1 MVKLIRILQF
11 NMKKILITYLVLGLF
26 IGELKAQDTIP
37 LSFQEA
43 VKIGLKQNVT
53 FQSLN
58 NQQDVLHMEK
68 RAAQMGH
75 LPRLNLNTSVLQTIG
90 QQFQQV
96 EGQLI
101 VVNQVNNIIEGG
113 ANAQMPIYNGG
124 MRIKNTQ
131 ASRYFEEAGE
141 YGLSRASQE
150 VMFNIA
156 QQYLQVLLDEELYRI
171 ALENL
176 ENQKK
181 QLEQI
186 EGFVEAGLR
195 TLSDQYNQQSEVARL
210 ETVALNS
217 KIQWETDLWTL
228 AETLQLGPNKLPAL
242 QPVQMENVE
251 SVYMG
256 RTLQELYD
264 LAFENRPDLVQQQLL
279 EEGNMKM
286 VAVSRSAML
295 PQLNAFFNYN
305 TFFTSLDERNIR
317 DQFLTIYPR
326 RTYGISL
333 NIPIFNNFEN
343 KVSVARSKVNL
354 QNQQLEKSA
363 LERRV
368 TQETKLAYENFKASI
383 KREETTKVQLA
394 AAEEAQRAI
403 SERFRLGVSN
413 FVDLAQANQQLV
425 TAQSDYA
432 QSLYTLYFQEVIL
445 RFALGVL
452 DVEV

>member
-1 MVKLIRILQF
+1 
-11 NMKKILITYLVLGLF
+11 MKKPLIICVLLGCFMGDLF
-26 IGELKAQDTIP
+26 AQDTIP
-37 LSFQEA
+37 FTFDEA
-43 VKIGLKQNVT
+43 VKHGLSKNVSLQTLQNEQRLLT
-53 FQSLN
+53 MERRNAQMSHLPSLN
-58 NQQDVLHMEK
+58 INS
-68 RAAQMGH
+68 AA
-75 LPRLNLNTSVLQTIG
+75 LQTRG

-113 ANAQMPIYNGG
+113 LNARMPVYNGG
-124 MRIKNTQ
+124 FRIKTTQ
-131 ASRYFEEAGE
+131 ASQYFEEAGK

-150 VMFNIA
+150 LMFNIA

-176 ENQKK
+176 DNQKK

-210 ETVALNS
+210 ETVALDA
-217 KIQWETDLWTL
+217 KIQWETDLWEL
-228 AETLQLGPNKLPAL
+228 AETLQLEPNKLPL
-242 QPVQMENVE
+242 LEPVKMEKVE
-251 SVYMG
+251 NMFFGSD
-256 RTLQELYD
+256 LEELYE
-264 LAFENRPDLVQQQLL
+264 LAYENRPDLVQQKLV
-279 EEGNMKM
+279 EEGNHKM
-286 VAVSRSAML
+286 LAASKSAML

-305 TFFTSLDERNIR
+305 TFFTSLDERGIR
-317 DQFLTIYPR
+317 DQLAVIYPR

-333 NIPIFNNFEN
+333 NIPIFNNLDNKAEVARR
-343 KVSVARSKVNL
+343 KVSL
-354 QNQQLEKSA
+354 QNQQLERGA

-368 TQETKLAYENFKASI
+368 AQETKLAYENYKAAI
-383 KREETTKVQLA
+383 KREQATKVQLSA
-394 AAEEAQRAI
+394 ADQAQQAI

-425 TAQSDYA
+425 TAQSAFA
-432 QSLYTLYFQEVIL
+432 QAQYTLYFQDVML

-452 DVEV
+452 EMEF

>member
-1 MVKLIRILQF
+1 MLSKKNNYK
-11 NMKKILITYLVLGLF
+11 NMKRLLFSYLVFGLLV
-26 IGELKAQDTIP
+26 GELQAQDTIP

-43 VKIGLKQNVT
+43 VKIGLKQNLQ

-58 NQQDVLHMEK
+58 NQQDVLQMEK

-75 LPRLNLNTSVLQTIG
+75 LPRVNLNTAALQTIG

-113 ANAQMPIYNGG
+113 ANAQLPIFNGG
-124 MRIKNTQ
+124 LRIKNTQ
-131 ASRYFEEAGE
+131 ASRYFEEAGK

-210 ETVALNS
+210 EAVALNA
-217 KIQWETDLWTL
+217 KIQLETDLWTL

-251 SVYMG
+251 SAFMG
-256 RTLQELYD
+256 RTLDELYE

-279 EEGNMKM
+279 EEGNLKM

-305 TFFTSLDERNIR
+305 TFFTSLDDRNIR
-317 DQFLTIYPR
+317 DQFLMIYPR

-333 NIPIFNNFEN
+333 NIPVFNNFEN
-343 KVSVARSKVNL
+343 RVAVARSKVNL

-383 KREETTKVQLA
+383 KREAATKVQLS

-452 DVEV
+452 EVEV

>member
-1 MVKLIRILQF
+1 
-11 NMKKILITYLVLGLF
+11 MKRLLFSYLVFGLLV
-26 IGELKAQDTIP
+26 GELQAQDTIP

-43 VKIGLKQNVT
+43 VKIGLKQNLQ

-58 NQQDVLHMEK
+58 NQQDMLQMEK

-75 LPRLNLNTSVLQTIG
+75 LPRLNVSTAALQTIG

-113 ANAQMPIYNGG
+113 ANAQLPIFNGG
-124 MRIKNTQ
+124 LRIKNTQ
-131 ASRYFEEAGE
+131 ASRYFEEAGK

-210 ETVALNS
+210 EAVALNA

-251 SVYMG
+251 SAFMG
-256 RTLQELYD
+256 RTLDELYE

-279 EEGNMKM
+279 EEGNLKM

-305 TFFTSLDERNIR
+305 TFFTSLDDRNIR
-317 DQFLTIYPR
+317 DQFLMIYPR

-333 NIPIFNNFEN
+333 NIPVFNNFEN
-343 KVSVARSKVNL
+343 RVAVARSKVNL

-383 KREETTKVQLA
+383 KREAATKVQVS

-452 DVEV
+452 EVEV

>member
-1 MVKLIRILQF
+1 M
-11 NMKKILITYLVLGLF
+11 GLF

-43 VKIGLKQNVT
+43 VKIGLKQNLQ
-53 FQSLN
+53 FQSLI

-75 LPRLNLNTSVLQTIG
+75 LPRLNLNTSVLQTVG

-101 VVNQVNNIIEGG
+101 VVNQVNNIIDGG

-124 MRIKNTQ
+124 LRIKNTQ
-131 ASRYFEEAGE
+131 ATRYFEEAGE

-210 ETVALNS
+210 ETVALNA

-242 QPVQMENVE
+242 QSVEMENME
-251 SVYMG
+251 SAYMG
-256 RTLQELYD
+256 RTLDELYD

-279 EEGNMKM
+279 EEGNIKM

-305 TFFTSLDERNIR
+305 TFFTSLDERSIR
-317 DQFLTIYPR
+317 DQFLTIFPR
-326 RTYGISL
+326 RAYGISL
-333 NIPIFNNFEN
+333 NIPIFNNFDN
-343 KVSVARSKVNL
+343 KVAVARSKVNL

-383 KREETTKVQLA
+383 KREETTKVQLS

-452 DVEV
+452 DVD

>member
-1 MVKLIRILQF
+1 MKRILF
-11 NMKKILITYLVLGLF
+11 TYLVLGLF
-26 IGELKAQDTIP
+26 IGELQAQDTIP

-43 VKIGLKQNVT
+43 VKIGLKQNLQ

-68 RAAQMGH
+68 RSAQMGH
-75 LPRLNLNTSVLQTIG
+75 LPRLNLNTSVLQTVG

-96 EGQLI
+96 EGELI
-101 VVNQVNNIIEGG
+101 VVNRVNNIIEGR
-113 ANAQMPIYNGG
+113 ANVQMPIYNGG
-124 MRIKNTQ
+124 LRIKNTQ
-131 ASRYFEEAGE
+131 ATRYFEEAGK

-176 ENQKK
+176 ENQKR

-210 ETVALNS
+210 ETVALNA

-228 AETLQLGPNKLPAL
+228 AETLQLGPNKLPAP
-242 QPVQMENVE
+242 QPVQMENME
-251 SVYMG
+251 SAYMG
-256 RTLQELYD
+256 RTFDELYD

-279 EEGNMKM
+279 EEGNLKM

-295 PQLNAFFNYN
+295 PQLNAFFNYE
-305 TFFTSLDERNIR
+305 TFFTSLDGRNFR
-317 DQFLTIYPR
+317 DQFFNFFPR
-326 RTYGISL
+326 RIYGISL

-343 KVSVARSKVNL
+343 KVAVARSKMNL

-383 KREETTKVQLA
+383 KREQTTKVQLS

-445 RFALGVL
+445 KFALGVL